1 MKNTI
6 SKNVENR
13 KQTANAD
20 NKKAYRQ
27 KIENLNKSP
36 KDPTAIQAIAL
47 SVANSVLRKIESV
60 NPNTAKDLKQNML
73 DDLVSTAI
81 VKYYEIISNMDIS
94 HGIDIEKPYTIT
106 RKATVTTRLD
116 RSPKEKTV
124 ETSILREMCH
134 AVRYAV
140 VQERT
145 PVDTKYT
152 YVSIDENPENPVFLR
167 MPALMDIDNISDTE
181 KVTKILASIQ
191 LSPTEKQIV
200 TLKLKGLS
208 NKDIADK
215 LNIKPPTVC
224 RHFQRI
230 RAKYNNACTASLKI

>member
-13 KQTANAD
+13 KKTANAD

-27 KIENLNKSP
+27 KIENLNTSP

-73 DDLVSTAI
+73 DDLVNTAI
-81 VKYYEIISNMDIS
+81 VRYYEIISTMDIS
-94 HGIDIEKPYTIT
+94 NGIDLEKTYTIT
-106 RKATVTTRLD
+106 RTKTVVTRLNET
-116 RSPKEKTV
+116 PKEKTV

-134 AVRYAV
+134 AVRYAITK
-140 VQERT
+140 ERT
-145 PVDTKYT
+145 PIDSKYT
-152 YVSIDENPENPVFLR
+152 YISIDESPESPIFLR

-181 KVTKILASIQ
+181 KVTEILANIQ

-208 NKDIADK
+208 NNDIAERLK
-215 LNIKPPTVC
+215 IKAPTVYK
-224 RHFQRI
+224 HFQRI
-230 RAKYNNACTASLKI
+230 REKFHRVYIEYID